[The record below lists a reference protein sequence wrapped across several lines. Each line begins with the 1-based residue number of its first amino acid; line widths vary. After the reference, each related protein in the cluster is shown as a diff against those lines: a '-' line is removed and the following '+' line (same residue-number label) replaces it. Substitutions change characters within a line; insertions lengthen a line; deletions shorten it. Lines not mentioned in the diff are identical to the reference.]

1 VRVDEIKTRIKGDLG
16 KEILFYETIGS
27 TNTVASNLAEKY
39 SEGVVVLSDSQDKG
53 RGRLGRLWVSPPGV
67 NIYMSIIL
75 TPELKPAQ
83 ATLITLMTAVAC
95 SLAVRKM
102 TGLDIKIKWPN
113 DLTVSDKKLGG
124 VLTELKIYQ
133 NKIAYA
139 IVGMGI
145 NVNIDINE
153 FPEDVRKIATS
164 VKNETGKTYSRE
176 DMVSEILNEMSRWY
190 SILKKMDRETILS
203 EWRRLTST
211 LGREVMVVAGQETYR
226 GFAEA
231 IDSEGMLLL
240 RLRSGEIKRISSGD
254 LTILR

>member
-1 VRVDEIKTRIKGDLG
+1 MRIDEIKTKIKGDLG

-27 TNTVASNLAEKY
+27 TNTVASNLAEKNT
-39 SEGVVVLSDSQDKG
+39 EGVVVLSDSQDKG

-75 TPELKPAQ
+75 TPEIKPAE

-95 SLAVRKM
+95 SIAIRKI

-133 NKIAYA
+133 KKIAYA

-145 NVNIDINE
+145 NVNIDIKD

-164 VKNETGKTYSRE
+164 VKNETGKTYSRNDLLFAYREE
-176 DMVSEILNEMSRWY
+176 DGWTGLPFE
-190 SILKKMDRETILS
+190 
-203 EWRRLTST
+203 
-211 LGREVMVVAGQETYR
+211 
-226 GFAEA
+226 
-231 IDSEGMLLL
+231 LLP
-240 RLRSGEIKRISSGD
+240 
-254 LTILR
+254 

>member
-1 VRVDEIKTRIKGDLG
+1 MRIDEIKTKIKGDLG

-27 TNTVASNLAEKY
+27 TNTVASSLAEKNR
-39 SEGVVVLSDSQDKG
+39 EGVVVLSDSQDKG

-75 TPELKPAQ
+75 TPEIKPAE

-95 SLAVRKM
+95 SIALRKV

-113 DLTVSDKKLGG
+113 DLMVSDKKLGG

-133 NKIAYA
+133 KKIAFA

-164 VKNETGKTYSRE
+164 VKNETGKLYSRE
-176 DMVSEILNEMSRWY
+176 NIVSEILNEMSRWY
-190 SILKKMDRETILS
+190 SVLKKMDRETILS
-203 EWRRLTST
+203 GWRRLTST
-211 LGREVMVVAGQETYR
+211 LGREVMVVVGQETYK

-231 IDSEGMLLL
+231 IDNEGMLLL
-240 RLRSGEIKRISSGD
+240 RLHSGEMKRISSGD